1 MFLRKDN
8 FQQGTKKIVF
18 NITRRLL
25 IYIFFNDFCYH
36 SINLFFR
43 NAYPCTWIECRIIHH
58 SVLIKF
64 GDKWAKSNLQLW
76 YIGRSY
82 AIIASA
88 LTLKLHFVKKQNSSY
103 DAENFFCILHF
114 YDNIFL
120 FRFLWD
126 IPKSLFM
133 PHIVKRTRWS
143 FWGYWTT
150 GSFRKNLHIF
160 WTSRGWAI
168 DSFRASWNYA
178 EKIWITW

>member
-120 FRFLWD
+120 FRKKETYPRAFLC
-126 IPKSLFM
+126 
-133 PHIVKRTRWS
+133 HI
-143 FWGYWTT
+143 
-150 GSFRKNLHIF
+150 
-160 WTSRGWAI
+160 
-168 DSFRASWNYA
+168 
-178 EKIWITW
+178 